1 MGIQNKDTKA
11 IARLNIAQH
20 LIFFIG
26 WAIIVLGV
34 LVLGQSNPLG
44 WAEEAFPVKGEK
56 PIIDLHRIELF
67 YGRLIFITLCPSLLL
82 FLTSLSLGL
91 SLIFWSLLDKI
102 LNRKPILTTKI
113 LKFIIFLLIVGLLCA
128 SFSLPKSMRP
138 LFNEVKEVE
147 KALFQKGIIASSLKP
162 IMPFGLKD
170 IALAIIGGLLILFIS
185 DLLVYLIRKRRCSIR
200 DFCLYG
206 PILCSLFKDEK
217 SNPSLRR

>member
-11 IARLNIAQH
+11 IARLNVAQH
-20 LIFFIG
+20 LIFFIV

-44 WAEEAFPVKGEK
+44 WAEEAFPVKGDK

-67 YGRLIFITLCPSLLL
+67 YGRLIFITFCPSLLL
-82 FLTSLSLGL
+82 FLTSISMGL
-91 SLIFWSLLDKI
+91 SLIFWGLLDKI

-113 LKFIIFLLIVGLLCA
+113 LKFIIFLLMVGLLCA
-128 SFSLPKSMRP
+128 SFSLPKAMRP
-138 LFNEVKEVE
+138 LFNGIKEVE
-147 KALFQKGIIASSLKP
+147 RALLKKGIIVSSLKP

-170 IALAIIGGLLILFIS
+170 IALAIIGGLFILFIL
-185 DLLVYLIRKRRCSIR
+185 DLLVYLVRKRRCSLR

-206 PILCSLFKDEK
+206 PILCSLLKDERG
-217 SNPSLRR
+217 NPSLPK

>member
-1 MGIQNKDTKA
+1 MNIQNKDTKA
-11 IARLNIAQH
+11 IARLNVAQH
-20 LIFFIG
+20 LIFFIV

-34 LVLGQSNPLG
+34 LVLGQSNPLK

-67 YGRLIFITLCPSLLL
+67 YGRLLFITVCPSLLL

-91 SLIFWSLLDKI
+91 SLIFWGLMDRI

-113 LKFIIFLLIVGLLCA
+113 LKFIFFLVIVGLLYA
-128 SFSLPKSMRP
+128 SFSLPRAMRP
-138 LFNEVKEVE
+138 LFNGIKEVE
-147 KALFQKGIIASSLKP
+147 RALLKKGTIASSLKP

-185 DLLVYLIRKRRCSIR
+185 DLLVYLVRKRRCSIR

-206 PILCSLFKDEK
+206 PILCSLFKDER